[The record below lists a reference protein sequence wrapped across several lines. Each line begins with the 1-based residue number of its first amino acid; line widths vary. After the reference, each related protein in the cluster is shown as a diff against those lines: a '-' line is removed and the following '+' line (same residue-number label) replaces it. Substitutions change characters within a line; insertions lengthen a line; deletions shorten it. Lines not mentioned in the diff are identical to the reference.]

1 MPDVE
6 VHRRLN
12 SLDGKAA
19 AVRGLATVI
28 LAVIL
33 LNDKVAPESTPTPP
47 VCILRWPQ
55 SFTRALCCRCV
66 DENTK

>member
-33 LNDKVAPESTPTPP
+33 LNDKVAPESTPTP
-47 VCILRWPQ
+47 RYA
-55 SFTRALCCRCV
+55 S
-66 DENTK
+66 